1 MKLNEISDN
10 PGAHYR
16 FKRVGRGIGSGKGK
30 TSGRGGKGQ
39 TARSG
44 VAINGFEGGQ
54 TPLHRRLP
62 KRGFNN
68 KIFQKNYKVVNLGRL
83 QQAVDAKKLA
93 TKDTID
99 GKALVAACVLRRLGD
114 GIRLLAK
121 GELKTKITIE
131 VAGASQAAIA
141 AVEKAGGKVVLPEGA
156 TPAAEPP
163 AAEAAEAEAPK
174 ARAQRAKPKE
184 AETEPEKAAETET
197 PKPRARRAKAPES
210 EPEEPSS

>member
-1 MKLNEISDN
+1 MKLNEIRDN

-16 FKRVGRGIGSGKGK
+16 FKRIGRGIGSGKGK

-68 KIFQKNYKVVNLGRL
+68 KIFQRDYKVVNLGRL
-83 QQAVDAKKLA
+83 QQALDAGKLA
-93 TKDTID
+93 GKDTID
-99 GKALVAACVLRRLGD
+99 GKALVAAGVLRRLGD

-121 GELKTKITIE
+121 GELKAKITIE
-131 VAGASQAAIA
+131 AAGASQAAIA
-141 AVEKAGGKVVLPEGA
+141 AVEKAGGKVVLPAGA
-156 TPAAEPP
+156 APAG
-163 AAEAAEAEAPK
+163 EAAEAEAPEPK
-174 ARAQRAKPKE
+174 ARRR
-184 AETEPEKAAETET
+184 KA
-197 PKPRARRAKAPES
+197 S
-210 EPEEPSS
+210 EPETPSA